1 MMIDQ
6 EVEVIKRKNIHKNKE
21 MIMTMI
27 NLRIKEI
34 DLFRNRDK
42 KINKKI
48 S

>member
-1 MMIDQ
+1 MIDQ

-21 MIMTMI
+21 MIMIMI